1 MSANTTS
8 RKGSKVSDDDMRAE
22 YDFSG
27 AVRGKYYK
35 RYRESA
41 NVVVLEPDVARHFKN
56 AQAVNEA
63 LRSLVA
69 PSRPA
74 RGLTRRSTRPRKR
87 A

>member
-1 MSANTTS
+1 MSENTTS

-27 AVRGKYYK
+27 AVCGKYYK
-35 RYRESA
+35 RYREST
-41 NVVVLEPDVARHFKN
+41 NVVVLDPDVARHFKN

-69 PSRPA
+69 PSRPP
-74 RGLTRRSTRPRKR
+74 RGLTRRATRARR
-87 A
+87 